1 MTEIK
6 RIEAQI
12 PDTGTFFLAFPSPQ
26 KDLIDIAENPTKM
39 VIVDGNRETM
49 VVRGDF
55 FRYPLN
61 MMSNLICEITYGHD
75 AAWTSRHLKQK
86 YPYLKEDS
94 KIAFFLF
101 KRIVLNTIKGLEDG
115 QDYE

>member
-6 RIEAQI
+6 RIEAKI
-12 PDTGTFFLAFPSPQ
+12 PETGTFFLAFPSPQ
-26 KDLIDIAENPTKM
+26 KDLIDIAETPVEM
-39 VIVDGNRETM
+39 VIIDHGKETP

-55 FRYPLN
+55 LRYPLN
-61 MMSNLICEITYGHD
+61 SMSNIICMIAYGHD

-94 KIAFFLF
+94 MIAFFLF
-101 KRIVLNTIKGLEDG
+101 KRIAPAPPKEGG
-115 QDYE
+115 

>member
-6 RIEAQI
+6 RIEAKI

-26 KDLIDIAENPTKM
+26 KDLMEIAQTPVEM
-39 VIVDGNRETM
+39 ILVDDGKEIN
-49 VVRGDF
+49 VQRGDF
-55 FRYPLN
+55 LRYPLN

-75 AAWTSRHLKQK
+75 SAWTSRHLKQK

-94 KIAFFLF
+94 MIAFFLF
-101 KRIVLNTIKGLEDG
+101 KKLKASP
-115 QDYE
+115 

>member
-1 MTEIK
+1 MTEPK
-6 RIEAQI
+6 RIEAHI
-12 PDTGTFFLAFPSPQ
+12 PETGTFFLAFPSPE
-26 KDLIDIAENPTKM
+26 KDLMEIAQTPVEMILVDEGKETK
-39 VIVDGNRETM
+39 

-101 KRIVLNTIKGLEDG
+101 KKVKTTENTD
-115 QDYE
+115 

>member
-6 RIEAQI
+6 RIEAKI

-26 KDLIDIAENPTKM
+26 KDLIDIAEKPVTMILVDEGKETK
-39 VIVDGNRETM
+39 

-55 FRYPLN
+55 LRYPLN
-61 MMSNLICEITYGHD
+61 CMSNLICEIAYGHD
-75 AAWTSRHLKQK
+75 SAWTSRHLKQK
-86 YPYLKEDS
+86 YPYLKDDS

-101 KRIVLNTIKGLEDG
+101 KRIEASPKSPPKEGT
-115 QDYE
+115 